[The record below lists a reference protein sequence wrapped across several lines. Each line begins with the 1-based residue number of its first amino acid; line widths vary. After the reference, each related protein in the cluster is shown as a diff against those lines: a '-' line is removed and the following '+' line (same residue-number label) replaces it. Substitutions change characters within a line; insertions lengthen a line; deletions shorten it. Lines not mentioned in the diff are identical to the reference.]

1 MTTTRQDD
9 DAPVLEDSSATE
21 TSSDPDE
28 LREQI
33 EETRAELGK
42 TVEALAAKADVKARV
57 KNKVSTG
64 KEQVTEKMSG
74 VSPAK
79 AGSLAAVVVVGLL
92 AGLWLI
98 RRRK

>member
-1 MTTTRQDD
+1 MTTT
-9 DAPVLEDSSATE
+9 E
-21 TSSDPDE
+21 TSGGPEE

-57 KNKVSTG
+57 TNKLATS
-64 KEQVTEKMSG
+64 KEQVREKVSG

-79 AGSLAAVVVVGLL
+79 AGPAAAVIVVGVIV
-92 AGLWLI
+92 GFWLM

>member
-9 DAPVLEDSSATE
+9 DAPVVEDSSATE
-21 TSSDPDE
+21 TSSDPDA

-64 KEQVTEKMSG
+64 KEQVAEKMSG

-79 AGSLAAVVVVGLL
+79 AGSLAAVLVVGLL
-92 AGLWLI
+92 AGFWLI